1 MNSPFQFKRGAS
13 FDFSGQVKDGAAAYS
28 LANCSL
34 SADLRTR
41 NGFAFV
47 QKLNVEIKDPESGL
61 VRLWAPAKDTA
72 KWKVM
77 PHLIDLRLVDGA
89 DNVLISNTIEVDITD
104 RVTQ

>member
-1 MNSPFQFKRGAS
+1 MSSPFQFKRGAT
-13 FDFSGQVKDGAAAYS
+13 FDFSGRVKDGAAAYPLTGHS
-28 LANCSL
+28 LF
-34 SADLRTR
+34 ADLRTR
-41 NGFAFV
+41 NGFTFV
-47 QKLNVEIKDPESGL
+47 QKLNVEILDPAAGL

-77 PHLIDLRLVDGA
+77 PHLVDLRLVDGA